1 MIGTS
6 SSTIY
11 SKMNLKQK
19 KTKIG
24 EIMYRYFIFVKKKY
38 HFEDEDSTSEAG
50 PLSREPPAPVTSQ

>member
-11 SKMNLKQK
+11 SNMN
-19 KTKIG
+19 
-24 EIMYRYFIFVKKKY
+24 

>member
-6 SSTIY
+6 RSTIY
-11 SKMNLKQK
+11 SNMNLKLK
-19 KTKIG
+19 KKIG
-24 EIMYRYFIFVKKKY
+24 EIMYRHFIFVKKKY